1 MSGGAKNGAKSGA
14 KSGAG
19 AIAHFGWLKPWVLGF
34 YAFLYFPIVILVA
47 YSFNASRFAMIWQG
61 FSLRWYAKVL
71 SNGDI
76 QAAAIN
82 SLIVAVSATVLATS
96 IALAAALALARGGDF
111 RARTL
116 SMGLIALPIVVPEI
130 VTAVATLMFF
140 SALGLSLGL
149 GNLIIAHT
157 VFCIPFAFM
166 PIRARL
172 EGMDCALEQAARD
185 LYASSW
191 AAFRLVTLPILA
203 PGIIAGA
210 ILAFVISLDDF
221 IISLMISDAGTTT
234 LPVYIFSM
242 IRRGVTPEVNA
253 VSTILFGVSLV
264 LVTIYWMTSKPK
276 KTRPTEETTQ

>member
-1 MSGGAKNGAKSGA
+1 MRKAEGK
-14 KSGAG
+14 AG
-19 AIAHFGWLKPWVLGF
+19 RVAHFSWLGPWVLGF
-34 YAFLYFPIVILVA
+34 YVFLYFPIAVLVA
-47 YSFNASRFAMIWQG
+47 YSFNESRFAMIWQG
-61 FSLRWYAKVL
+61 FSLKWYAKVL
-71 SNGDI
+71 ANGDI
-76 QAAAIN
+76 QAAALN
-82 SLIVAVSATVLATS
+82 SLIVAFSATAIATS
-96 IALAAALALARGGDF
+96 IALAAALTLARSGSF
-111 RARTL
+111 RGKTA

-172 EGMDCALEQAARD
+172 EGMDTDLEQAARD
-185 LYASSW
+185 LYATPW
-191 AAFRLVTLPILA
+191 QAFRLVTLPLLA

-264 LVTIYWMTSKPK
+264 LVSIYWLASKPK
-276 KTRPTEETTQ
+276 EKCRQ

>member
-1 MSGGAKNGAKSGA
+1 MSDRSPV
-14 KSGAG
+14 
-19 AIAHFGWLKPWVLGF
+19 AHFGWLKPWVLAF
-34 YAFLYFPIVILVA
+34 YAFLYFPIVVLIA
-47 YSFNASRFAMIWQG
+47 YSFNGSRFAMLWKG
-61 FSLRWYAKVL
+61 FSLKWYGKVL
-71 SNGDI
+71 NNGDI
-76 QAAAIN
+76 QAAALN
-82 SLIVAVSATVLATS
+82 TLTVAVSATAIATS
-96 IALAAALALARGGDF
+96 IAVISALALARGGEF
-111 RARTL
+111 RGKTL

-149 GNLIIAHT
+149 GNLVIAHT

-172 EGMDCALEQAARD
+172 EGMDCTLEQAASD
-185 LYASSW
+185 LYASRW
-191 AAFRLVTLPILA
+191 QVFRLVTLPLLA
-203 PGIIAGA
+203 PGIVAGA
-210 ILAFVISLDDF
+210 VLAFVISLDDF

-264 LVTIYWMTSKPK
+264 LVSIYWAVSKPEK
-276 KTRPTEETTQ
+276 K

>member
-1 MSGGAKNGAKSGA
+1 MNSDARTTGGAGN
-14 KSGAG
+14 
-19 AIAHFGWLKPWVLGF
+19 IVHFAWLKLWILGF
-34 YAFLYFPIVILVA
+34 YAFLYFPIVVLIA

-71 SNGDI
+71 GNDDI
-76 QAAAIN
+76 QAAAVN
-82 SLIVAVSATVLATS
+82 SLIVALSASA
-96 IALAAALALARGGDF
+96 IAVTIAIVAALALARGGDF
-111 RARTL
+111 RGKTL

-140 SALGLSLGL
+140 SALGLSFGL

-172 EGMDCALEQAARD
+172 EGMDSSLEQAASD
-185 LYASSW
+185 LYANRW
-191 AAFRLVTLPILA
+191 QVFRLVTLPFLA
-203 PGIIAGA
+203 PGIVAGA
-210 ILAFVISLDDF
+210 ILSFVISLDDF

-264 LVTIYWMTSKPK
+264 LVTIYWRASKPK
-276 KTRPTEETTQ
+276 TKN